1 MQAVSLFGA
10 FLLLLAYGGQQLQ
23 LIRAEAVAY
32 QLLNLVGASILLR
45 RAIQDESY
53 GFIRLEGF
61 WIIVSLIG
69 LLRCWRRR
77 GGAAIQRRGRAGD

>member
-1 MQAVSLFGA
+1 MPLFGA

-23 LIRAEAVAY
+23 LIRAESLVY

-45 RAIQDESY
+45 RAIQDQSY
-53 GFIRLEGF
+53 GFILLEGF

-77 GGAAIQRRGRAGD
+77 GGTAVQRRGGAGE